1 MLCFSVVPTS
11 ATSVPASPETKR
23 LLPCIFVCILQL
35 RGFPELQE
43 QAYLVN
49 DVLGTKLP
57 IPEAVSADVS
67 TGSNRSL
74 ATVSDVDY
82 TDNSEESSGSDSGGR
97 ASYNSG
103 SCDDSG
109 MCCNVLTN
117 CCVCVCTSSL

>member
-1 MLCFSVVPTS
+1 
-11 ATSVPASPETKR
+11 
-23 LLPCIFVCILQL
+23 
-35 RGFPELQE
+35 
-43 QAYLVN
+43 VN

-57 IPEAVSADVS
+57 IPETVSVDAS

-103 SCDDSG
+103 SCEDSG
-109 MCCNVLTN
+109 VLQYIDLLVCMCLHI
-117 CCVCVCTSSL
+117 